1 MARHSF
7 RKSPRAHGMK
17 LYMFVQLIAN
27 LCITDWSSGLV
38 CWESFIKL
46 LCLHAYSLYA
56 TCRRGSLNFTVT
68 EFDDYYVAFG
78 NSNAHEMKISF
89 CLKMHCMIYS
99 VPDAE
104 SKCSLVN
111 GNICGVPLSLSKSKR
126 VLISAP
132 DKKQHGA
139 DVSKV

>member
-27 LCITDWSSGLV
+27 LCITDWSSGL
-38 CWESFIKL
+38 
-46 LCLHAYSLYA
+46 
-56 TCRRGSLNFTVT
+56 
-68 EFDDYYVAFG
+68 
-78 NSNAHEMKISF
+78 ISF

-139 DVSKV
+139 DVSKVKVSYIPHWITYFILWSVIGLDY